1 MYICATNVNLTAITM
16 NFRFRDKELDILRN
30 MRWLSEQQHSRFTLL
45 YGEPGS
51 GKTRLVSEALKGFPC
66 LWVCPGEITEALL
79 LESLSAQAVEV
90 MGAPLPDNIKDM
102 EDFLN
107 FMFNTGH
114 EISFSVIIKEFQ
126 DLDPGTFALLR
137 RLWGVNRLSTHI
149 NLVLVSSDLSYI
161 RKLDANPNLAF
172 NNLDSRILL
181 VPFSLAEQRSV
192 LESMPGFKEGSE
204 EERADAVLAMFGVSG
219 GMPSIV
225 AEIHD
230 SGIWKASGI
239 LAVALSGHSS
249 ARRLWSGVISNVL
262 GKNSESYCSVLQV
275 ISRGSRSQADIEAH
289 VGSGNLGGHLARLEQ
304 DYCLLGR
311 SRPVF
316 SDGKSRGVVRYGFLN
331 PSLEFWFAQGFA
343 LDHRGF
349 SPERA
354 IAAAREGWQSY
365 SVRVMRRFFAKRLQ
379 EENGYTNVGSWWEP
393 ATRNQVRKGIDLVA
407 WRDTDKKILV
417 ADVCRDEESFDSEG
431 FVKRVNRLSA
441 STGHR
446 KVDARLFTLKDI

>member
-1 MYICATNVNLTAITM
+1 MD
-16 NFRFRDKELDILRN
+16 FHFRDKELDTLRN
-30 MRWLSEQQHSRFTLL
+30 MRWLSEQQHSRITLL

-66 LWVCPGEITEALL
+66 LWICPGEITEALL
-79 LESLSAQAVEV
+79 LESLSDQADEV

-107 FMFNTGH
+107 FMFNIGH
-114 EISFSVIIKEFQ
+114 EIYFSVIIKEFQ
-126 DLDPGTFALLR
+126 GLNPGTLALMR

-149 NLVLVSSDLSYI
+149 NLVLVSSDLSFI
-161 RKLDANPNLAF
+161 HKLDMDPEQAF

-181 VPFSLAEQRSV
+181 SPFSLAEQRSV

-204 EERADAVLAMFGVSG
+204 EERAEAVLAMYGVSG

-230 SGIWKASGI
+230 TGKWKARQI
-239 LAVALSGHSS
+239 LAAALGAHSS
-249 ARRLWSGVISNVL
+249 VRRLWSGVISNVL
-262 GKNSESYCSVLQV
+262 GKNSESYCSVLQA
-275 ISRGSRSQADIEAH
+275 ISQGRHSQAEIEAR

-304 DYCLLGR
+304 DYCLLGK

-331 PSLEFWFAQGFA
+331 PSLEFWFAFGFT

-349 SPERA
+349 NPEKA
-354 IAAAREGWQSY
+354 VAASRDGWQSY
-365 SVRVMRRFFAKRLQ
+365 SVRVMKRFFAKRLQ
-379 EENGYTNVGSWWEP
+379 EENGYPNTGAWWEP
-393 ATRNQVRKGIDLVA
+393 VNRNQARKGIDIVA
-407 WRDTDKKILV
+407 WREADKKILV
-417 ADVCRDEESFDSEG
+417 ADVCRDEESFDSDG
-431 FVKRVNRLSA
+431 FVKRVNRLSV

-446 KVDARLFTLKDI
+446 KMDARLFTLKDI